1 MRLFSIILLSLFSI
15 TTFGQST
22 TIIPEKQPDT
32 LAKKA
37 IPQWKRTNVVGFDL
51 NEIAFI
57 NWSSGGVNSISGIAK
72 GKFTRIKRTSNTK
85 FSNELL
91 FRYGVN
97 KQEETEFRKTD
108 DAVQFMSTYGY
119 KRDSVSNW
127 YHSAKFNYNTQFTNG
142 YAYPNTDLPISKSLA
157 PAYTF
162 FGVGAEYS
170 APEDKINVYLSPLT
184 MKNTWV
190 LSQRLA
196 NKGAFGVQPAIR
208 DSITG
213 DIIRKGEMSR
223 TEVGILVTTNVKREV
238 YKNINVE
245 NRLSLYTDYINKFG
259 NIDVDWELNVDFLV
273 NEYVKANIGL
283 HMVYDDDVKAK
294 EEIDGKQVTLGPK
307 LQIKQSLGIGFQ
319 YKF

>member
-1 MRLFSIILLSLFSI
+1 MRLLYLLLLSLFSL
-15 TTFGQST
+15 TTFAQTSA
-22 TIIPEKQPDT
+22 ILPEKQPDT
-32 LAKKA
+32 INKKTA
-37 IPQWKRTNVVGFDL
+37 SEWKKTNVVGFDL
-51 NEIAFI
+51 NEIAFV
-57 NWSSGGVNSISGIAK
+57 NWSTGGISSISGLAK

-85 FSNELL
+85 FSNELS

-97 KQEETEFRKTD
+97 KQENIEFRKTD

-119 KRDSVSNW
+119 KQDSLSNW
-127 YHSAKFNYNTQFTNG
+127 YHSAKFSYNTQFTNG

-162 FGVGAEYS
+162 FGIGAEYS
-170 APEDKINVYLSPLT
+170 APEDKVNVYLSPLT

-196 NKGAFGVQPAIR
+196 NKGAFGVQPAII

-213 DIIRKGEMSR
+213 NIIRKGEMSR
-223 TEVGILVTTNVKREV
+223 TEVGILVSTNIKREV

-245 NRLSLYTDYINKFG
+245 NRLSLYTDYINNFG
-259 NIDVDWELNVDFLV
+259 NIDVDWELNVDFRV

-294 EEIDGKQVTLGPK
+294 EEIEGKQVTLGPK